1 MSSPQIRQPKVL
13 VLRTAGTNCDY
24 ETDYAFQLAG
34 AETALVHINQLLS
47 QQVSLSDYQILA
59 IPGGFSYGDDIS
71 AGILLANEIRYKLLD
86 AIIDFIEKNGLII
99 GICNGFQ
106 VLVRSGLLPQINA
119 VAQEVSLASNTSSKF
134 ECRWTTLT
142 TESTNC
148 VFTQGLPEQ
157 IYLPVAHAEGRFI
170 APEETIDQLESN
182 GQIVFRY
189 ASSDYPDN
197 PNGSA
202 RNIAGICDPTGRILG
217 MMPHPERYLTRYN
230 HPRWTREDL
239 VAEGDGL
246 AIFRHAVNDV
256 SS

>member
-1 MSSPQIRQPKVL
+1 
-13 VLRTAGTNCDY
+13 
-24 ETDYAFQLAG
+24 
-34 AETALVHINQLLS
+34 
-47 QQVSLSDYQILA
+47 
-59 IPGGFSYGDDIS
+59 
-71 AGILLANEIRYKLLD
+71 
-86 AIIDFIEKNGLII
+86 
-99 GICNGFQ
+99 
-106 VLVRSGLLPQINA
+106 
-119 VAQEVSLASNTSSKF
+119 
-134 ECRWTTLT
+134 
-142 TESTNC
+142 